1 MIEAG
6 EPTHFV
12 KLSAKCATFL
22 LRSSSIFTHS
32 ITKPLSLKKFAEKLA
47 FYYTRGVEEEKKQEK
62 DALTKSDLIS
72 FAFEVGGSI
81 ALPLVILALGG
92 RLLDKYF
99 DSSPLFLILGL
110 LLSLIS
116 TAYLISKKVKK
127 FSNF

>member
-1 MIEAG
+1 
-6 EPTHFV
+6 
-12 KLSAKCATFL
+12 
-22 LRSSSIFTHS
+22 
-32 ITKPLSLKKFAEKLA
+32 
-47 FYYTRGVEEEKKQEK
+47 VEEEKKQEK

-92 RLLDKYF
+92 RLLDKHF
-99 DSSPLFLILGL
+99 DTSPLFLILGL